1 MYSRGL
7 KRKFMPMVS
16 QPFGWLGSGF
26 EQLIVDDI
34 GLDAG
39 KKWALL
45 PKGNYGYAERD
56 PNSFL

>member
-1 MYSRGL
+1 
-7 KRKFMPMVS
+7 MPMVS